1 MQKQN
6 MMHLRSS
13 YFCAIALLF
22 AAGCTPFPQ
31 LDDSIRPEVRNADY
45 ATLVPLSTLQTSTDP
60 IRIDPAQTQAQLNG
74 RLAGLRARADRL
86 RGTVLSGREKQRLQE
101 GLQ

>member
-1 MQKQN
+1 
-6 MMHLRSS
+6 MMPSRSP
-13 YFCAIALLF
+13 YICAFALLF
-22 AAGCTPFPQ
+22 AAGCTTFPQ
-31 LDDSIRPEVRNADY
+31 LDDSIRPEVRDADY

-60 IRIDPAQTQAQLNG
+60 IRIDPAQTQAELNG

-86 RGTVLSGREKQRLQE
+86 RGTVLTGREKQRLQE

>member
-1 MQKQN
+1 MQKQD

-13 YFCAIALLF
+13 YIWAIALLF

-60 IRIDPAQTQAQLNG
+60 IRVDPVQTQAQLNG
-74 RLAGLRARADRL
+74 RLAGLRARAERL
-86 RGTVLSGREKQRLQE
+86 RGSVLTGREKQRLQE

>member
-1 MQKQN
+1 MIQP
-6 MMHLRSS
+6 RSS
-13 YFCAIALLF
+13 YLWAIALL
-22 AAGCTPFPQ
+22 ATAGCTPFPQ
-31 LDDSIRPEVRNADY
+31 LDDSIRPEVRDADY

-60 IRIDPAQTQAQLNG
+60 IRVDPVQTQAQLNG

-86 RGTVLSGREKQRLQE
+86 RGTVLTGREKQRLQE